1 MNMKRSNFCDFCVSI
16 FYPHYHPK
24 IKRHTLK
31 NKQKAKCLH
40 EIIIMKTKI
49 KMKSRSH
56 RYNINRPRSRR
67 GQKYSG
73 YKVSQYDN
81 AYMYEIMTK
90 QHLKLNS

>member
-1 MNMKRSNFCDFCVSI
+1 
-16 FYPHYHPK
+16 
-24 IKRHTLK
+24 
-31 NKQKAKCLH
+31 
-40 EIIIMKTKI
+40 MKTKI

-56 RYNINRPRSRR
+56 RYNINRPKSRR